1 MTLQEGIES
10 STSASIRVRVVRR
23 ADTIETLM
31 GNSEEWVGYESAIS
45 GRGCVDERTVKCMV
59 KLNVNYGCQAMLA
72 IVLIPVLGLEM

>member
-1 MTLQEGIES
+1 
-10 STSASIRVRVVRR
+10 
-23 ADTIETLM
+23 M

-45 GRGCVDERTVKCMV
+45 GQGCVDGRTIKCMV